1 MTAPINLAEL
11 KELAEKNIH
20 IRFYT
25 EHEEFKEDVAYFTGA
40 NPTTLLTLIIAI
52 EVLREALKEYSIL
65 EVDGSV
71 DYNIAADALAKIKE
85 ILE

>member
-11 KELAEKNIH
+11 KD
-20 IRFYT
+20 YC
-25 EHEEFKEDVAYFTGA
+25 EDGIIPYDSDTVTGH
-40 NPTTLLTLIIAI
+40 TVLTLITAI

-85 ILE
+85 IVD

>member
-11 KELAEKNIH
+11 KELAQ
-20 IRFYT
+20 YDST
-25 EHEEFKEDVAYFTGA
+25 EWHTPETI
-40 NPTTLLTLIIAI
+40 LILITAI
-52 EVLREALKEYSIL
+52 EVLREALREYSIL

-85 ILE
+85 IVE